1 MSPVI
6 ITGQMQADKL
16 HPLSN
21 MHGVLYAL
29 ACICES
35 TGMKLKMDWHEKEV
49 G

>member
-1 MSPVI
+1 M

-29 ACICES
+29 ASICE
-35 TGMKLKMDWHEKEV
+35 
-49 G
+49 